1 MTYDVTIGIP
11 VYRAEKF
18 ISKTMESALSQT
30 YHNIEFLIVNDGSDD
45 QSINII
51 EEIKSSHPR
60 GKDIRILDL
69 AINLG
74 AYEARNLIIDKAQ
87 GTYLYFM
94 DSDDIIEKNTIE
106 MLMNEMKGF
115 QADVVFGS
123 YEKTELSGEKVLYQY
138 PTARYET
145 GDEFAIFAYR
155 RYAGIQASACN
166 FLVKLSLLRENGLRF
181 CKSRFWEDT
190 VFTLELVSYVHR
202 VVLLPNITYYY
213 LCRENSLTD
222 IHYDD
227 NIDKTELIQYLK
239 TIDHLKQGKN
249 RLKDKPYYPNWCY
262 IAVMSDIY
270 IICNILKR
278 HHHIVPQ
285 FTNRELRNSL
295 DHPAS
300 IFEIISFRQKRLQ
313 NLSLYLLGKFPAA
326 VSIMLIK
333 LLGKA
338 KGLI

>member
-11 VYRAEKF
+11 VYRAEDY
-18 ISKTMESALSQT
+18 IRNTMESALSQT
-30 YHNIEFLIVNDGSDD
+30 YHDIEFLIVNDGSDD
-45 QSINII
+45 KSINII

-60 GKDIRILDL
+60 GSDIHILVL
-69 AINLG
+69 PTNSG
-74 AYEARNLIIDKAQ
+74 AFEARNLIIEKAQ

-115 QADVVFGS
+115 QADIVFGS
-123 YEKTELSGEKVLYQY
+123 YEKTELSGKKILYQY
-138 PTARYET
+138 PLARYET

-181 CKSRFWEDT
+181 CKSKFWEDT
-190 VFTLELVSYVHR
+190 VFTLELVSYVNR

-222 IHYDD
+222 VHYDD
-227 NIDKTELIQYLK
+227 NINKTELGQYLK
-239 TIDHLKQGKN
+239 TIDHLKLGKD

-285 FTNRELRNSL
+285 FTNQELRNSL
-295 DHPAS
+295 HHPAS
-300 IFEIISFRQKRLQ
+300 ISEIMSFRQKRIQ
-313 NLSLYLLGKFPAA
+313 NLALYLLSKSPAA
-326 VSIMLIK
+326 VCIMIIRR
-333 LLGKA
+333 LGKA

>member
-1 MTYDVTIGIP
+1 MIYDVTIGIP
-11 VYRAEKF
+11 VYRAEDY
-18 ISKTMESALSQT
+18 IRKTMESALSQT

-138 PTARYET
+138 PIARYET

-181 CKSRFWEDT
+181 CKSKFWEDT

-213 LCRENSLTD
+213 LCRKNSLTD

-285 FTNRELRNSL
+285 FTKRELRNSL